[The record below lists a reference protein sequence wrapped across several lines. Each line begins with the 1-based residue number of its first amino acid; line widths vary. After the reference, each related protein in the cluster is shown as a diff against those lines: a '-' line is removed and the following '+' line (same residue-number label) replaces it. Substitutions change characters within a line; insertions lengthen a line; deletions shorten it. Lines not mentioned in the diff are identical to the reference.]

1 MRKLFPAV
9 VILLACFAA
18 GVLPKTAK
26 AQEAKAPSIS
36 AVLDKELSNLEQ
48 EFVSLAEAMPES
60 KFEFAPS
67 KGEFKNVRSF
77 GKQIRHVAAVN
88 YIVAGGLLGEN
99 PPFDAKLD
107 DGPPEI
113 KTRAETLKFLKDS
126 FAKAYQAL
134 QTINEQNVTEMVT
147 NPFNPK
153 GKIPRLGLGTIFTW
167 HGFDHYGQMAVYLRM
182 NGTIPP
188 ASRPK

>member
-1 MRKLFPAV
+1 MQKPFSVIA
-9 VILLACFAA
+9 ILLVCCTVAF
-18 GVLPKTAK
+18 T
-26 AQEAKAPSIS
+26 QEGKAPSTS

-48 EFVSLAEAMPES
+48 EFVSLAEAMPEN
-60 KFEFAPS
+60 KFEFIPTE
-67 KGEFKNVRSF
+67 GEFKNVRSF

-88 YIVAGGLLGEN
+88 FIVAGGLLGEK

-113 KTRAETLKFLKDS
+113 KTRAESLKFLKDS
-126 FAKAYQAL
+126 FAKAHQAL
-134 QTINEQNVTEMVT
+134 KTVNEKNLTDMVT
-147 NPFNPK
+147 NPFNPQ
-153 GKIPRLGLGTIFTW
+153 GKIPRLGLATIFTW

-182 NGTIPP
+182 NGTVPP

>member
-1 MRKLFPAV
+1 MKKLFPAV
-9 VILLACFAA
+9 VILLACCA
-18 GVLPKTAK
+18 GVLPEAAT
-26 AQEAKAPSIS
+26 AQEAKAPSLS

-67 KGEFKNVRSF
+67 QGEFKNVRSF

-88 YIVAGGLLGEN
+88 YIVAGGLLGEK
-99 PPFDAKLD
+99 PPFDATQE

-126 FAKAYQAL
+126 FAKAHQAL
-134 QTINEQNVTEMVT
+134 QTINEKNVTEMVT

-153 GKIPRLGLGTIFTW
+153 GKMPRLGLGTIFTW

-182 NGTIPP
+182 NGTVPP

>member
-1 MRKLFPAV
+1 MKKLFSAA
-9 VILLACFAA
+9 VILLVCCAA
-18 GVLPKTAK
+18 GVLPEAAK

-48 EFVSLAEAMPES
+48 EFVSLAEAMPEG
-60 KFEFAPS
+60 KFEFVPS
-67 KGEFKNVRSF
+67 QGEFNKVRSF

-88 YIVAGGLLGEN
+88 YIVAGGLLGEK
-99 PPFDAKLD
+99 PPFDANQE

-113 KTRAETLKFLKDS
+113 NTRDETLKFLKDS
-126 FAKAYQAL
+126 FAKAHQAL
-134 QTINEQNVTEMVT
+134 KTINEKNVTEMIT

-153 GKIPRLGLGTIFTW
+153 GKMPRLGLGTIFTW

-182 NGTIPP
+182 NGIIPP